1 MIINDIKSE
10 QTRKG
15 AVIMKK
21 IIFLDIDG
29 TLLDCFNGLLDI
41 TPKVKEVIHSL
52 QANGDYVFIASG
64 RPYAFLSQAILDFGF
79 DGFILANG
87 AQVIIDN
94 NTIYSDP
101 INKEFVK
108 NLISEFERNNIQYI
122 LEGEFYSYMKDCY
135 KEFYDLYESLGV
147 SRRYI
152 KSAYDIEEIDVHKV
166 EMLCTDVE
174 ASRLCL
180 SLVKSASNYDYFS
193 SMDEKSFELYSK
205 KNTKATGILK
215 ALDYLGIPIENSYAF
230 GDGKNDIEMLSA
242 VGCGIAMGNA
252 CDEVKRHAKE
262 VTDTVHNDGVA
273 MGIEKYVVC

>member
-15 AVIMKK
+15 AGIMKK

-29 TLLDCFNGLLDI
+29 TLLDCFNVLLDI

-108 NLISEFERNNIQYI
+108 NLISEFERNSIQYI
-122 LEGEFYSYMKDCY
+122 LEGEFYSYMKECY
-135 KEFYDLYESLGV
+135 KEFYDLYKSLGV

-152 KSAYDIEEIDVHKV
+152 KSDYDIEEIDVHKV

-174 ASRLCL
+174 ASRVCL

-193 SMDEKSFELYSK
+193 SIDKKSFELYSK

-215 ALDYLGIPIENSYAF
+215 ALDYLDIPIENSYAF
-230 GDGKNDIEMLSA
+230 GDGKNDIEMLST

-262 VTDTVHNDGVA
+262 VTDTVYNDGVA